1 MTFTEKA
8 NKIFNQAI
16 RDYHLK
22 DHVDTPINNPY
33 ERESIEYSLYCRSI
47 RTQASYR
54 SFESGSYRP
63 GRGN

>member
-8 NKIFNQAI
+8 NEIFRQAI

-33 ERESIEYSLYCRSI
+33 ERESIESAGLIRYSGIWRISSATHTSI
-47 RTQASYR
+47 RPR
-54 SFESGSYRP
+54 RWV
-63 GRGN
+63 

>member
-22 DHVDTPINNPY
+22 DDVDTLKTDSTERRVRRLGDRPQIATRITNN
-33 ERESIEYSLYCRSI
+33 LKK
-47 RTQASYR
+47 
-54 SFESGSYRP
+54 
-63 GRGN
+63 